1 MSWIYYFLYNIFKI
15 EPLNLVYFFKLIDF
29 LLIPIACN
37 YFLKSLNIKN
47 HLKFS
52 IIYSSIPVVTTIGW
66 NNWANYAQIF
76 NGEWYNIPHYLFLFS
91 LGLIVRKKY
100 SFSIFCLL
108 IIFVTHPSKG
118 LALIIATSPI
128 VLFQI
133 FNEKSNKNFRSN
145 TFSIIICSLIASVYS
160 FYVLKDNV
168 TKMSNDEW
176 MRIVDTHSYHFYWEI
191 LMKNF

>member
-1 MSWIYYFLYNIFKI
+1 M
-15 EPLNLVYFFKLIDF
+15 
-29 LLIPIACN
+29 
-37 YFLKSLNIKN
+37 
-47 HLKFS
+47 
-52 IIYSSIPVVTTIGW
+52 
-66 NNWANYAQIF
+66 
-76 NGEWYNIPHYLFLFS
+76 
-91 LGLIVRKKY
+91 LGKKY

-108 IIFVTHPSKG
+108 IIFFVTHPSKG

-160 FYVLKDNV
+160 VYVLKDNV

-176 MRIVDTHSYHFYWEI
+176 MRIVDTHSYHI
-191 LMKNF
+191 LLGNINEKFLIFFFSNISFEFWNLYKVEKIWLTLYRCQFINSVDFWKIN